1 VINRVSDRVTN
12 QVSNRVSMIIEE
24 EEEVPEEQMFGLA
37 KLTKKVQKKQKIRF
51 MGRFKNIEL
60 WIPLDVSRH
69 MFYFIFR
76 AVRNTLVYLASL

>member
-1 VINRVSDRVTN
+1 MINRVSDRVTN

-60 WIPLDVSRH
+60 WIPLDVSTQ
-69 MFYFIFR
+69 MFYFFLEPLEI
-76 AVRNTLVYLASL
+76 LSCI

>member
-1 VINRVSDRVTN
+1 
-12 QVSNRVSMIIEE
+12 
-24 EEEVPEEQMFGLA
+24 MFGLA
-37 KLTKKVQKKQKIRF
+37 KVTKKVQKKQKIRF

-69 MFYFIFR
+69 MFYFLFR